1 VFTNED
7 VELFSIL
14 ADQVGIAIVNNRL
27 YEETAHALVEMQ
39 TLHRQYIQQEW
50 GKDTGERKHSG
61 YLYTQRG
68 VIQQQLA
75 RISPD
80 IKDVFETGQTVI
92 HPGNDNQEN
101 SSMAVPIVL
110 RGETIGVIQLQEIGA
125 NREWSDDEIATA
137 QAVADQVAIAL
148 ENARLFEQTV
158 RRAERE
164 RKVLEITSKIRST
177 NDPQQ
182 MIRVAL
188 EELQGALKASRA
200 QIVLQP
206 QAGVDVPKIGG
217 NGNGFG

>member
-1 VFTNED
+1 
-7 VELFSIL
+7 
-14 ADQVGIAIVNNRL
+14 
-27 YEETAHALVEMQ
+27 MQ
-39 TLHRQYIQQEW
+39 ALHRQYIQQEW
-50 GKDTGERKHSG
+50 GRDSGERKHTG

-68 VIQQQLA
+68 IIQQQLA
-75 RISPD
+75 RISPE
-80 IKDVFETGQTVI
+80 IEHAFETGQIVI
-92 HPGNDNQEN
+92 QSADDVLKH

-110 RGETIGVIQLQEIGA
+110 RGETIGVIQLQEIGTD
-125 NREWSDDEIATA
+125 REWSEDEVATA

-182 MIRVAL
+182 MLRVAL

-206 QAGVDVPKIGG
+206 QAVEDVPKIGG
-217 NGNGFG
+217 NGNGIG

>member
-1 VFTNED
+1 
-7 VELFSIL
+7 
-14 ADQVGIAIVNNRL
+14 
-27 YEETAHALVEMQ
+27 
-39 TLHRQYIQQEW
+39 
-50 GKDTGERKHSG
+50 
-61 YLYTQRG
+61 
-68 VIQQQLA
+68 LA
-75 RISPD
+75 RISPE

-92 HPGNDNQEN
+92 HSESDVRDH
-101 SSMAVPIVL
+101 SSMSVPIVL
-110 RGETIGVIQLQEIGA
+110 RGETIGVIQFQEIGA
-125 NREWSDDEIATA
+125 NREWSEDEIATA

-182 MIRVAL
+182 MLQVAL

-206 QAGVDVPKIGG
+206 QAREDVSKIGG